1 MILKGVVMKILI
13 TGGTTFVSKYAAEYF
28 VSKDNDVTVIN
39 RGSRP
44 QVNGVAHISCDRTAL
59 GERLNGKHFDLILD
73 ITAYTSEHIKT
84 LLNSGITFDDY
95 IFISSSA
102 VYPETNP
109 QHMKTFTVK
118 RFRLIVLCRTDR
130 SIYLKTAI

>member
-1 MILKGVVMKILI
+1 MKILI

-59 GERLNGKHFDLILD
+59 GDRLNGNHFDLILD
-73 ITAYTSEHIKT
+73 ITAYTEEHIKT
-84 LLNSGITFDDY
+84 LLDSGVTFNDY
-95 IFISSSA
+95 STID
-102 VYPETNP
+102 
-109 QHMKTFTVK
+109 TV
-118 RFRLIVLCRTDR
+118 LIL
-130 SIYLKTAI
+130 L

>member
-1 MILKGVVMKILI
+1 MKILI

-59 GERLNGKHFDLILD
+59 GDRLNGKHFDLILD
-73 ITAYTSEHIKT
+73 ITAYTLKLPTPQYTQKPRIK
-84 LLNSGITFDDY
+84 
-95 IFISSSA
+95 
-102 VYPETNP
+102 P
-109 QHMKTFTVK
+109 
-118 RFRLIVLCRTDR
+118 RTDDQ
-130 SIYLKTAI
+130 LCCNT